1 MGNAVRYK
9 ISTEEA
15 SNNSNTL
22 LQLKQLALDKGI
34 EELEQVMKDLEHQE
48 EEEMA
53 ENDKGIAAAAA
64 AASPPPSLVFIA
76 KDSKEMTAPSDSRPV
91 VCFDVSG
98 KWTFTIDRAPKF
110 RGFDDF
116 LVARRDEATEI
127 TTWALAEC
135 TVSGVRA
142 LHPEVRLVN
151 KCQKPVYLNCSV
163 LTTFMTKNDLEK
175 VGPVDFLRYDAG
187 CFAAR
192 HQDSMGK
199 YTCLVFPKMA
209 ARPCLGGELVLYRR
223 DGGAPVVIR
232 PYALPSDTMVVFPAD
247 MEHEVKP
254 VAAYERYVFKIGLAA
269 APPTPAAKE
278 AAREPRRYHCNRD

>member
-1 MGNAVRYK
+1 MGNAVSYK
-9 ISTEEA
+9 ISAEEEDEA
-15 SNNSNTL
+15 NNNNNNNTL
-22 LQLKQLALDKGI
+22 QLQQQAIEQGI
-34 EELEQVMKDLEHQE
+34 EELEHQQE
-48 EEEMA
+48 ESA
-53 ENDKGIAAAAA
+53 ENDKGIITAAAD
-64 AASPPPSLVFIA
+64 AASPPHLVFNIA
-76 KDSKEMTAPSDSRPV
+76 KDSKEMTAPTNSRPV

-142 LHPEVRLVN
+142 LHPEVRMVN

-163 LTTFMTKNDLEK
+163 LTAFMTKNDLEK

-199 YTCLVFPKMA
+199 YTCLVFPKMT

-223 DGGAPVVIR
+223 DGGAPVVIQ

-254 VAAYERYVFKIGLAA
+254 VAAGERFVFKIGLAA
-269 APPTPAAKE
+269 APPTPTK
-278 AAREPRRYHCNRD
+278 AREPEPRRYHCNRD